1 MMALL
6 VAGCTTLNQGQ
17 LDTLARAAGTAAQM
31 AVRFDTAHRSQYQF
45 VKEGLDVLIL
55 REQWDPDSLSLA
67 LKTMPEV
74 SDPKIALYVESALLA
89 YDLVTKLFFKVES
102 AVAVKAFALELRDG
116 IALGL
121 AATTPAPALRAA
133 PSEMT
138 VSVPLIKRP
147 PRPLQNPRII

>member
-1 MMALL
+1 MALL
-6 VAGCTTLNQGQ
+6 VAGCITPNQGQ

-31 AVRFDTAHRSQYQF
+31 AVRFDTQHRAQYQF
-45 VKEGLDVLIL
+45 VKEGLDVLIA
-55 REQWDPDSLSLA
+55 REQWDDASLALA

-74 SDPKIALYVESALLA
+74 SDPKIALYVEGSLLA
-89 YDLVTKLFFKVES
+89 YDLVTKVFFKVET